1 MFDQHIRAQARERPD
16 APAVLTPRGTLS
28 FAMLDAAV
36 SSAVFELRHVA
47 PPEGE
52 PVRVDIAYE
61 PLQWVISLALAR
73 RAIASSPASDEGCSV
88 TVSDTGD
95 RGASHVLGPV
105 AIQRIMA
112 GDAAGEVPEAAPPP
126 HALARVIRTSGTTGK
141 VKRIGLSWAVVEAR
155 IRHALADYGP
165 FDGPCLIDPR
175 IDTALGLIVP
185 LAAWTSG
192 QPVLWDC
199 SLDHPLE
206 VARLRPGILCA
217 VPFRL
222 QQFIDALPP
231 DYQAWPLR
239 IVSAGGPI
247 PKPLNRAIRERLT
260 SEVANIYGSSE
271 AGAVAIADLDAM
283 ARVERAAGYVLPNVE
298 VEVVAPDGAV
308 LAHGELGE
316 VRVRGQ
322 KVAGGY
328 LAPADAG
335 SAFRGGWYYTADL
348 GRLQPDGLLIVE
360 GRADDVMNLGGIKV
374 LPSWIEEAVL
384 QCPGVEDAAAF
395 ALSDTS
401 SVNSCHVAVVAS
413 AGLQQRDLEVAL
425 AEQAQHLCRVD
436 IVMIPSIPRN
446 AMGKVDR
453 KALRAL
459 VSSSL
464 AEDEPSSG

>member
-1 MFDQHIRAQARERPD
+1 
-16 APAVLTPRGTLS
+16 
-28 FAMLDAAV
+28 MLDAAV
-36 SSAVFELRHVA
+36 SSAAFELRDVA

-52 PVRVDIAYE
+52 PVRVDIGYE
-61 PLQWVISLALAR
+61 PLQWVISLALCR
-73 RAIASSPASDEGCSV
+73 RGVASSPASDDGCSV
-88 TVSDTGD
+88 TVSDTGY
-95 RGASHVLGPV
+95 REASHVLGPD

-112 GDAAGEVPEAAPPP
+112 GDMAGELPDAAPPP
-126 HALARVIRTSGTTGK
+126 QALARVIRTSGTTGE
-141 VKRIGLSWAVVEAR
+141 VKRIGLSWSVVDAR

-165 FDGPCLIDPR
+165 FDGPCLVDPR

-185 LAAWTSG
+185 LAAWASG

-199 SLDHPLE
+199 SLDDPLE
-206 VARLRPGILCA
+206 VAQLRPRILCA

-231 DYQAWPLR
+231 DYPAWPLR

-247 PKPLNRAIRERLT
+247 PKPLNGAIRERLT
-260 SEVANIYGSSE
+260 PEVANIYGSSE
-271 AGAVAIADLDAM
+271 AGAVAIANLDVM

-298 VEVVAPDGAV
+298 VDIVAPDGAV
-308 LAHGELGE
+308 LPHGELGE
-316 VRVRGQ
+316 VRVRGE

-328 LAPADAG
+328 LTPADTG
-335 SAFRGGWYYTADL
+335 SAFRGGWYYTSDL
-348 GRLQPDGLLIVE
+348 GRLEPDGFLIVE

-395 ALSDTS
+395 ALSDTT

-413 AGLQQRDLEVAL
+413 AGFQQRDLEQAL
-425 AEQAQHLCRVD
+425 AHQTEHLCRLDLVR
-436 IVMIPSIPRN
+436 IATIPRN

-464 AEDEPSSG
+464 AGDEPSSG